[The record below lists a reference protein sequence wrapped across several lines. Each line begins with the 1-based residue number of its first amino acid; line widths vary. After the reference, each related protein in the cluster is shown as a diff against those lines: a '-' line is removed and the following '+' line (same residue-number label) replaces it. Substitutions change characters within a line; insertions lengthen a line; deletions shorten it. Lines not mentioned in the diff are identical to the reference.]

1 VGGEVESADVLLRNA
16 DIAMYRAKSQGRDR
30 YVIFDPEMHVQVL
43 HRLQVEN
50 DFRRAMEQ
58 DEFRLVYQP
67 IVSLNSLQIVGFEA
81 LLRWQHP
88 TRGLLTPE
96 HFINIIEETDM
107 ICVLGEWVLLT
118 ACRQVGEW
126 QAQRPASAPLRLTVN
141 LSVKQLQP
149 QILIPQLQ
157 KVLSE
162 TQIMPQYLTLE
173 ITENLLVENIDATY
187 ILLKQVQAMGV
198 KISIDDFGTGYSSL
212 SYLHQLPVDSLKV
225 DRAFV
230 SPPES
235 SMKSRTIAES
245 IVGLSNLLD
254 LKAIAEGIETHQQ
267 LEWLRSLSCE
277 YGQGFLF
284 SKGIPASE
292 AEWLLQQTGQVFC
305 QSS

>member
-1 VGGEVESADVLLRNA
+1 
-16 DIAMYRAKSQGRDR
+16 
-30 YVIFDPEMHVQVL
+30 VL

-187 ILLKQVQAMGV
+187 ILLKPVQAMGV